1 MRNRKYGSL
10 DDNLLTII
18 LNKFNE
24 HLINKKNK
32 KFKDKRNIK
41 KIIGR
46 PRKIDI
52 KHVIICAFKII
63 NGSLLEDLL
72 KNPKEQSSYEKYIR

>member
-24 HLINKKNK
+24 HLINKK
-32 KFKDKRNIK
+32 IK
-41 KIIGR
+41 NLKIREI
-46 PRKIDI
+46 
-52 KHVIICAFKII
+52 
-63 NGSLLEDLL
+63 
-72 KNPKEQSSYEKYIR
+72 